1 MTMNNERPRLKLSA
15 DWNDVMDTVTGWW
28 AEWAET
34 RHDRRR
40 EGKTD
45 GDRGVVRCWAWQLHC
60 ARCPQCSHTL
70 H

>member
-1 MTMNNERPRLKLSA
+1 MTMNNERPRLNLSA
-15 DWNDVMDTVTGWW
+15 DWNDVMDTVTGWC

-45 GDRGVVRCWAWQLHC
+45 GDRGVVRC
-60 ARCPQCSHTL
+60 
-70 H
+70 